1 MPLKEDLQSSD
12 FAPRIV
18 LHIDDDQDDRHL
30 VNKAIN
36 SIDPAIIIRE
46 ATDGRKA
53 LEFLHQARLFGD
65 LPCLIILDIN
75 MPVMDGYETYKE
87 IMKDA
92 TLSIIPI
99 VVFTTSCS
107 ENDVL
112 QWRRENIVML
122 TKPSTYAGFADT
134 VRKMLDYC
142 SPTNKQK
149 SS

>member
-1 MPLKEDLQSSD
+1 LKEDLQSSD

-18 LHIDDDQDDRHL
+18 LHIDDDQDDRDL

-36 SIDPAIIIRE
+36 SIDPAMIIRE
-46 ATDGRKA
+46 ATNGRKA
-53 LEFLHQARLFGD
+53 LEFLNQAQLFGD

-75 MPVMDGYETYKE
+75 MPVMDGYETYRE

-92 TLSIIPI
+92 TLSLIPI
-99 VVFTTSCS
+99 VVFTTSS
-107 ENDVL
+107 GENDVQ

-122 TKPSTYAGFADT
+122 TKPSTYTGFADA
-134 VRKMLDYC
+134 VRKMLTYC
-142 SPTNKQK
+142 SPAINKK